1 MFPTLMRKIS
11 RMLNSA
17 LSTPWTC
24 IPISGVL
31 YIMWLSYGGNNTD
44 MTVDF
49 FLLRNLE
56 PLSTVKANHLL
67 GCSINN
73 KVVSI
78 KYQNFT

>member
-31 YIMWLSYGGNNTD
+31 YLMELCCGCNTD
-44 MTVDF
+44 MVFDCF
-49 FLLRNLE
+49 F
-56 PLSTVKANHLL
+56 PLGTWSPQVL
-67 GCSINN
+67 
-73 KVVSI
+73 
-78 KYQNFT
+78 